1 MIERERDIVTKVKDK
16 LCWQAPDGSLTYI
29 DHPDDLREAGLV
41 SVTDYLAAKN
51 DVVQANL
58 NMRHLIDRLD
68 DIASK
73 IPGAVRVAG
82 IDSAVSFVYDVLNG
96 RLNGRPRRVAQIL
109 IDEIG
114 AAGPESS
121 ETTAVRMVEALRS
134 ARAEVE
140 RLKAAH
146 ALSHPAADMAAAA
159 PSPLPDGVPVA
170 GELAQ
175 RERAIADVI
184 AAARTV
190 QDFLWGPTDGS
201 WGLTGWIG
209 MFQKRARK
217 LNEIDRD
224 NPHAAVALRKR
235 LLQIGAIAVKFMAYV
250 EEHGVPWDA
259 TVPAEELRK
268 SPAADMDESV
278 ASLVTAKVADERE
291 AIARLVEVYAGSS
304 TGCAAAIRDRG
315 KP

>member
-140 RLKAAH
+140 RLKADLASAQTTIAGLRRTIEH
-146 ALSHPAADMAAAA
+146 ANETGSWPKSSL
-159 PSPLPDGVPVA
+159 LPDGVP
-170 GELAQ
+170 GE
-175 RERAIADVI
+175 V
-184 AAARTV
+184 
-190 QDFLWGPTDGS
+190 W
-201 WGLTGWIG
+201 
-209 MFQKRARK
+209 
-217 LNEIDRD
+217 IDRGGTTWFGMVGR
-224 NPHAAVALRKR
+224 PLPEGRHPYL
-235 LLQIGAIAVKFMAYV
+235 
-250 EEHGVPWDA
+250 H
-259 TVPAEELRK
+259 
-268 SPAADMDESV
+268 
-278 ASLVTAKVADERE
+278 ASLVAAKVAEERE
-291 AIARLVEVYAGSS
+291 R
-304 TGCAAAIRDRG
+304 CAAIIGPPHDVRIRES